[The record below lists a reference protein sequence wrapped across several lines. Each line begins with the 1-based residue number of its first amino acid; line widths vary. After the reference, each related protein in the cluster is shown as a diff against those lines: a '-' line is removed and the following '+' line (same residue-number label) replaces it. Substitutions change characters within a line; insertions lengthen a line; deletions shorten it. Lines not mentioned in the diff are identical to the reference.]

1 MAITCP
7 ACNYDCN
14 PEGAQFCEACGHELS
29 QGNSQA
35 NILYPDNPPPEE
47 PEPDA
52 GNTINI
58 YPPSPPPVYPAPT
71 TVQSSPAPTYPA
83 QTNVSY
89 NFPPT
94 VISSGTTARL
104 IPKQAGSPVPEIILD
119 SSSAIIGRF
128 DPDTGPVEVDLEG
141 FHGDETVSRNHGEIY
156 LERGQWQIKD
166 IGSIN
171 GIFIKPAGQTRFGP
185 KITMPSTLN
194 PGDEIAIGKVRLLFQ
209 IP

>member
-1 MAITCP
+1 MSITCP
-7 ACNYDCN
+7 ACNYDRN
-14 PEGAQFCEACGHELS
+14 PEGAQFCEACGHELA
-29 QGNSQA
+29 QVNS
-35 NILYPDNPPPEE
+35 LYPDNPPPDE

-71 TVQSSPAPTYPA
+71 TEQSSPAP
-83 QTNVSY
+83 VSY
-89 NFPPT
+89 NIPPT

-104 IPKQAGSPVPEIILD
+104 IPKQAGSPVPEFILD
-119 SSSAIIGRF
+119 SSSAIIGKF
-128 DPDTGPVEVDLEG
+128 DADTGPVEVDLEG

-156 LERGQWQIKD
+156 LEGGQWQIKD
-166 IGSIN
+166 IDSTN
-171 GIFIKPAGQTRFGP
+171 GIFIKPAGMTRFGP
-185 KITMPSTLN
+185 KITRPSTLN